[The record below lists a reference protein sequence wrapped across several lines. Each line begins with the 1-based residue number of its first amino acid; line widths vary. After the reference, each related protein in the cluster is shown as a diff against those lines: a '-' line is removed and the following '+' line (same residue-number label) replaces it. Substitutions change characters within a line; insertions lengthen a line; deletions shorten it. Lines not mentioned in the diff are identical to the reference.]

1 MKPIILVKD
10 KDGKIEI
17 PEAEIKKL
25 ISDAYDEG
33 YRDGRQSQSWI
44 STTPSVIWNNDPNKV
59 TLDKYTVTCN
69 DNTHMT
75 SSNHNAVLE

>member
-17 PEAEIKKL
+17 TEAEIKKL

-44 STTPSVIWNNDPNKV
+44 STTPSVIWNNDPNKI
-59 TLDKYTVTCN
+59 TLDKYITTCN
-69 DNTHMT
+69 DNAYMT
-75 SSNHNAVLE
+75 YLNHNAVLK

>member
-17 PEAEIKKL
+17 AESEIKKL

-44 STTPSVIWNNDPNKV
+44 STTPSVIWNNDPNKI
-59 TLDKYTVTCN
+59 TLDKYTTTCR
-69 DNTHMT
+69 DNICTT
-75 SSNHNAVLE
+75 SWNHNITSE

>member
-10 KDGKIEI
+10 KDGKIDIAET
-17 PEAEIKKL
+17 EIKKL

-59 TLDKYTVTCN
+59 TLDKYITTCN
-69 DNTHMT
+69 DNTCKT
-75 SSNHNAVLE
+75 YLNYNVVLE

>member
-1 MKPIILVKD
+1 MKPIIIVKD

-17 PEAEIKKL
+17 TEAEIKKL

-44 STTPSVIWNNDPNKV
+44 STTPSVILNNDLNKI
-59 TLDKYTVTCN
+59 TLDEYITKCN
-69 DNTHMT
+69 DNICTT
-75 SSNHNAVLE
+75 SWNHNITSE

>member
-17 PEAEIKKL
+17 AEAEIKKL

-44 STTPSVIWNNDPNKV
+44 STTPSVIWNNDPNKI
-59 TLDKYTVTCN
+59 TLNPNTATGSDDAYKTYLNCN
-69 DNTHMT
+69 V
-75 SSNHNAVLE
+75 ALE